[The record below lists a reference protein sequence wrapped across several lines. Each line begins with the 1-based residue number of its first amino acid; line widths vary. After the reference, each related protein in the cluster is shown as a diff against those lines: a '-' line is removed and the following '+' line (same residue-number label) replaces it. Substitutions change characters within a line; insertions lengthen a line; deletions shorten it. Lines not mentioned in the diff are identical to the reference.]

1 MYHVSLPKQQDGSSD
16 GTSSLG
22 KQSSRNARKD
32 KHQRGGDYDLA
43 GLLKKLANI
52 GVDDLRRQL
61 KNPLKDSQVN
71 EAQAWSGSGLG
82 CVVGLAVSGVLF
94 SLVLSFFS
102 RNEDSTVS
110 HDC

>member
-1 MYHVSLPKQQDGSSD
+1 MTTPPLDPTLPIPRRQQDGSSD

-22 KQSSRNARKD
+22 KQISRNARKD

-61 KNPLKDSQVN
+61 KNPLKDSQVYLVWFLLCCSVRPVPCGGRRRRRVRVE
-71 EAQAWSGSGLG
+71 EA
-82 CVVGLAVSGVLF
+82 VVVA
-94 SLVLSFFS
+94 
-102 RNEDSTVS
+102 
-110 HDC
+110 